1 MLVQFLYM
9 QVSIDFACCIVADDM
24 GPISRARISTVP
36 AVKTFQWIYQT
47 ASDSLESI
55 NFPWCSDLCSHR
67 LQKGKIKCEDN
78 GTQKEYLRL

>member
-55 NFPWCSDLCSHR
+55 NCRVGEPILDTISLT
-67 LQKGKIKCEDN
+67 IM
-78 GTQKEYLRL
+78 